1 MLQFSRWKTVLIWLV
16 VALGFVFV
24 APNFLSEERAAALP
38 DWVPSKQVTLG
49 LDLQGG
55 SSLLLAVERDEVIV
69 ERLKSIQSG
78 VRTLLGRAEGGRIGY
93 TGLST
98 TGQGVQFR
106 LRDVGDR
113 ERATEI
119 LEEEFAGP
127 IETNAISG
135 TRIEEVN
142 VRIADDGLVNLD
154 LTDEGIAYRVTSGA
168 RQAIEV
174 LRNRI
179 DELGT
184 TEPIIVL
191 QGDDRILVQVPGLD
205 DPQRLKAIIGE
216 TAKLTF
222 QLVRSSN
229 VDEGTRRRPP
239 SGTVVLPDADPAAAG
254 QFYLLE
260 DDAPVT
266 GENLTDAQ
274 QAYDQRSNQPVVT
287 FRFDTRGAQRFGQL
301 TQMNVGRQFAV
312 VLDDAVISAPVIR
325 TPILGGS
332 GQIEGGFTT
341 ESANDLALLLRAGA
355 LPVELTIIE
364 ERTVGPGLGADS
376 IAAGQIAAVIGGI
389 LVLVFMLVAYGTL
402 GILANIA
409 LVANIVLVMSILTV
423 IGATLTLPGIAGIV
437 LTIGMAVDSNVLI
450 FERIREER
458 RGGRNIIQSIESGF
472 QKALTTILDA
482 NITTLIAAVILFYLG
497 SGPVRGFAVTLAIGV
512 ATTVF
517 TAFTLTRWLVAY
529 WYRRQRPKELPKG
542 YLPLPEE
549 PGIKFMKDRKFS
561 FPASLT
567 AAVLS
572 LALFASMGMNL
583 GIDFRGGSL
592 IEVRAKGEVADV
604 GDIRDRLGALDLG
617 DVQVQEFGTPRDV
630 LIRVEA
636 QGEEEAEQAV
646 ISNVLQTLSEDYD
659 SRRVEVVGP
668 TISEELAFAGTIA
681 VLAALVAILA
691 YIWVRFEWQFALG
704 AIIATVHDVVL
715 TIGMFVITGIEFN
728 LSSIAAVLTIVGY
741 SLNDTVVV
749 YDRVRE
755 NLRRY
760 KRKPLIELLDLSIN
774 QMLSRTILTSVTT
787 LLALGSLWLFG
798 GEVIR
803 SFTFAMIF
811 GVVIGTYSSIF
822 IAAPVLML
830 FKLRPDVFHKKDE
843 DEGIARFAGDPAS
856 P

>member
-1 MLQFSRWKTVLIWLV
+1 MLQFATWKTVLIWLV
-16 VALGFVFV
+16 VALGVAFA
-24 APNFLSEERAAALP
+24 APNFLSEEQAEALP
-38 DWVPSKQVTLG
+38 DWLPSKQITLG

-55 SSLLLAVERDEVIV
+55 SSLLLAVERDEVV
-69 ERLKSIQSG
+69 AERLKAIQGG

-98 TGQGVQFR
+98 SAQGVQFR
-106 LRDVGDR
+106 LRDAAEL
-113 ERATEI
+113 ERAVAI
-119 LEEEFAGP
+119 LEEEFGGP

-135 TRIEEVN
+135 ARVEEVDIVTN
-142 VRIADDGLVNLD
+142 ADGLINVN
-154 LTDEGIAYRVTSGA
+154 LTDEGVAYRVTSGA

-184 TEPIIVL
+184 TEPVIVL

-222 QLVRSSN
+222 HLVRSTN
-229 VDEGTRRRPP
+229 VDESTRRRPP
-239 SGTVVLPDADPAAAG
+239 SGTIVLPDADPAAAG
-254 QFYLLE
+254 VFYLLE
-260 DDAPVT
+260 EDAPVT
-266 GENLTDAQ
+266 GENLVDAQ
-274 QAYDQRSNQPVVT
+274 QAFDQRSNQPVVT

-301 TQMNVGRQFAV
+301 TRANVGRQFAV

-325 TPILGGS
+325 SVIDGGA

-341 ESANDLALLLRAGA
+341 QSALDLALLLRAGA

-376 IAAGQIAAVIGGI
+376 IAAGEIAAVIGAL

-402 GILANIA
+402 GVLANIA
-409 LVANIVLVMSILTV
+409 LIANIVLVFAVLTV

-458 RGGRNIIQSIESGF
+458 RAGRKIVQAIESGF

-517 TAFTLTRWLVAY
+517 TAFTLTRWLMAY
-529 WYRRQRPKELPKG
+529 WYGRQRPKELPG
-542 YLPLPEE
+542 SVLPLPENTS
-549 PGIKFMKDRKFS
+549 IRFMKDRKFS
-561 FPASLT
+561 FPASLA
-567 AAVLS
+567 AAVVS
-572 LALFASMGMNL
+572 IGLFVSMGMNL

-592 IEVRAKGEVADV
+592 IEVQSKGAVADV
-604 GDIRDRLGALDLG
+604 ADIRERLGALDLG
-617 DVQVQEFGTPRDV
+617 DVQVQEFGSERDV

-636 QGEEEAEQAV
+636 QGDEEAEQAV
-646 ISNVLQTLSEDYD
+646 TSSVLNALAADYD
-659 SRRVEVVGP
+659 DRRVEVVGP
-668 TISEELAFAGTIA
+668 TVSSELAFAGTIA

-691 YIWVRFEWQFALG
+691 YIWIRFEWQFALG

-760 KRKPLIELLDLSIN
+760 KRKPLVELLDLSIN

-787 LLALGSLWLFG
+787 LLALGALWLFG

-830 FKLRPDVFHKKDE
+830 FKLRPDVFHAKSE
-843 DEGIARFAGDPAS
+843 DEALARFASDPAS